1 MARVGNTS
9 GTATSHTS
17 LVWVTYFLALLS
29 WIVLLAGLAS
39 LQRYDYVARNGT
51 VSDTY
56 SFQWWVVVFEFI
68 TLIGVFYAVSMGH
81 HEIGR
86 VAIIA
91 FLAIA
96 TVLLFGEANTFYGN
110 YHRGVEPIRRVTT
123 YFVGALLCSIFNLL
137 LIIFLGNTAM
147 EVVSPFRR
155 GGVVHKHGHGTTGTT
170 TGTTGTA
177 TV

>member
-17 LVWVTYFLALLS
+17 LVWVTYFLDLLA
-29 WIVLLAGLAS
+29 WIVLLAGLAA
-39 LQRYDYVARNGT
+39 LQRTDYVERNGT

-56 SFQWWVVVFEFI
+56 SFQWWVVVFQFI
-68 TLIGVFYAVSMGH
+68 TLIGIFYACSMGH

-91 FLAIA
+91 FLAIS
-96 TVLLFGEANTFYGN
+96 TVLLFGETNTFYGN
-110 YHRGVEPIRRVTT
+110 YRRGVEPHRRVTT
-123 YFVGALLCSIFNLL
+123 YFVGALLSSIFNLL
-137 LIIFLGNTAM
+137 LIVYLGNTAM
-147 EVVSPFRR
+147 EIVSPFRR
-155 GGVVHKHGHGTTGTT
+155 GGVVHKHGAT